1 MGVRVT
7 KKRSVR
13 VNGSNWSEFF
23 AMGGYA
29 FYVWGS
35 YIVTFACIIGEV
47 WLISRR
53 RRTLQKQYSLIHDL
67 DNNEIKNETA
77 S

>member
-1 MGVRVT
+1 
-7 KKRSVR
+7 
-13 VNGSNWSEFF
+13 
-23 AMGGYA
+23 MGGYA